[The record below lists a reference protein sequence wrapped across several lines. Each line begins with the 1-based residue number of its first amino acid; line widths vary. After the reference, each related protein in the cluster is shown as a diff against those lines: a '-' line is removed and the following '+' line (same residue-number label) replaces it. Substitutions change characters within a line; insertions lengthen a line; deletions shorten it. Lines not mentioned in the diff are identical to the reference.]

1 MTEFKCLLVK
11 LINDL
16 KEDISKQ
23 ETEVRKSTQ
32 DLEKKTVTQLRK
44 ESEINRNIK
53 NENHNEKHHQQ
64 ITPNRRNTT
73 SWTCLKKYNIQT

>member
-32 DLEKKTVTQLRK
+32 DLEKKTVT
-44 ESEINRNIK
+44 
-53 NENHNEKHHQQ
+53 
-64 ITPNRRNTT
+64 
-73 SWTCLKKYNIQT
+73 

>member
-1 MTEFKCLLVK
+1 MIEFKCLFVK

-23 ETEVRKSTQ
+23 EIEVRKLIQ
-32 DLEKKTVTQLRK
+32 DLEKKIVIQLRK

-53 NENHNEKHHQQ
+53 NENYNEK
-64 ITPNRRNTT
+64 
-73 SWTCLKKYNIQT
+73 YY

>member
-23 ETEVRKSTQ
+23 ETEVRKEE
-32 DLEKKTVTQLRK
+32 DINIVKERK
-44 ESEINRNIK
+44 
-53 NENHNEKHHQQ
+53 
-64 ITPNRRNTT
+64 
-73 SWTCLKKYNIQT
+73 